1 MNNVSFN
8 DYLKDQLKNPAFKQE
23 FDNETTKVE
32 SAIALTKVRK
42 EYGLSQRE
50 LAVAAKVPQSTIA
63 RIEKGSNTSIE
74 TLTKIANALGKQLT
88 VSFS

>member
-8 DYLKDQLKNPAFKQE
+8 DYLKDQLKNSTFKQE
-23 FDNETTKVE
+23 FDNETTKLE

-50 LAVAAKVPQSTIA
+50 LAAAAKVPQSTIA

>member
-8 DYLKDQLKNPAFKQE
+8 DYLKDQLKNSTFKQE
-23 FDNETTKVE
+23 FDNETTKLE

>member
-23 FDNETTKVE
+23 FDNETTKLE

>member
-8 DYLKDQLKNPAFKQE
+8 DYLKDQLKKPAFKQE
-23 FDNETTKVE
+23 FDNETTKLE

>member
-8 DYLKDQLKNPAFKQE
+8 DYLKDQLKNPTFKQE
-23 FDNETTKVE
+23 FDNETTKLE

>member
-8 DYLKDQLKNPAFKQE
+8 DYLKDQLKNPTFKQE
-23 FDNETTKVE
+23 FDKETTKLE